1 MSRAKYNLSN
11 DTDVP
16 SCFPASECRYAAPS
30 YGEPPSRRQPV
41 IVSPGRLFSP
51 RAGDDNDGVIGF
63 Y

>member
-16 SCFPASECRYAAPS
+16 SCFPAKECRYAGTHRTACRSADGSLRSSAPA
-30 YGEPPSRRQPV
+30 GAFHEPGA
-41 IVSPGRLFSP
+41 IMT
-51 RAGDDNDGVIGF
+51 GVIGF